1 MVKFMSIITRI
12 ASRCLDMGNFHIG
25 VPVWPGSLAATL
37 RGAARVIMQQVN
49 AIGMKQ
55 INVGSNLHPVVVC
68 LISIG
73 TLKPV
78 AVVFAAER
86 CTVANTTRVVS
97 VQGTVVYNLGGK
109 PLH

>member
-12 ASRCLDMGNFHIG
+12 ASRCLDMGNFHIE
-25 VPVWPGSLAATL
+25 VSVWPDSLAATL

-73 TLKPV
+73 TLQPV
-78 AVVFAAER
+78 AIVFAATLHCGKHYPR
-86 CTVANTTRVVS
+86 R
-97 VQGTVVYNLGGK
+97 LRPRHGGLQ
-109 PLH
+109 PRR